1 MSSNGGGIHG
11 KTAVPVLQM
20 LALTSRVLH
29 EDHIPVAVVDV
40 LKNLDSLFYLRLTE
54 IKLSLLERM
63 AVQPSIVAVNG

>member
-29 EDHIPVAVVDV
+29 EDHIPVTFVDV
-40 LKNLDSLFYLRLTE
+40 LKNLDRLFYLCLTK
-54 IKLSLLERM
+54 IKLSLFERIT
-63 AVQPSIVAVNG
+63 VQPSIIAVSR